1 VRRTHLSPLSR
12 VGPAAVVGMVAG
24 AVLLG
29 LAIAGSLAGSGFGAR
44 RASAAARTDGVTAP
58 SVVEEVRYT
67 WSGTHVVEHRILID
81 TSVVADPS
89 AAADQVAGPVSEL
102 SSDGPTA
109 QYVLNPWSWPEPAMP
124 ISVSYN
130 PSLQSPR
137 PSLAAPIQNA
147 VDQWSSATP
156 ATFRFVYGGTTSA
169 QTGACDGD
177 GVPDGVNT
185 IAYVTTLQPGI
196 LGQTCTLTA
205 SDSAGGKA
213 VLFEFDMQL
222 NWTIDWGGQTV
233 QPGQYD
239 VFSTI
244 LHEMGHAA
252 GLAHSCPLN
261 SSSCTAS
268 DIAAVMYASLKQGVE
283 KRALTQDDMDG
294 LRALYPGGPPP
305 MPPLPPFNRL
315 FGIRVASVSHD

>member
-1 VRRTHLSPLSR
+1 
-12 VGPAAVVGMVAG
+12 
-24 AVLLG
+24 
-29 LAIAGSLAGSGFGAR
+29 
-44 RASAAARTDGVTAP
+44 
-58 SVVEEVRYT
+58 
-67 WSGTHVVEHRILID
+67 
-81 TSVVADPS
+81 
-89 AAADQVAGPVSEL
+89 
-102 SSDGPTA
+102 
-109 QYVLNPWSWPEPAMP
+109 MP

-130 PSLQSPR
+130 ATLESPR

-156 ATFRFVYGGTTSA
+156 STFRFVYAGTTSA
-169 QTGACDGD
+169 HTGACDGD

-205 SDSAGGKA
+205 EDSGSSQA

-233 QPGQYD
+233 KPGQYD

-261 SSSCTAS
+261 SPKCTAS
-268 DIAAVMYASLKQGVE
+268 DIASVMYASLKQGVE
-283 KRALTQDDMDG
+283 KRTLTQDDMDG

-305 MPPLPPFNRL
+305 MPTPPPFNRL